1 MLRSES
7 IIMIREKV
15 LEGKSAYA
23 VSKEL
28 GFSKNTVKK
37 YVDPKNT
44 DKHGYPT
51 RASKL
56 DPYKNESNK
65 LMSNGVFN
73 QTCPLIQIK
82 AQNFQDFILIFS
94 TLFEVNGQV
103 YF

>member
-1 MLRSES
+1 
-7 IIMIREKV
+7 MIKEKV
-15 LEGKSAYA
+15 LESKSAYA

-56 DPYKNESNK
+56 DPYKNEIDKLNGLTISNT
-65 LMSNGVFN
+65 G
-73 QTCPLIQIK
+73 LISGRPTITGTYIC
-82 AQNFQDFILIFS
+82 NVS
-94 TLFEVNGQV
+94 VNTNWGITNKEITITV
-103 YF
+103 E

>member
-23 VSKEL
+23 VSKGL

-51 RASKL
+51 RSQC
-56 DPYKNESNK
+56 
-65 LMSNGVFN
+65 F
-73 QTCPLIQIK
+73 C
-82 AQNFQDFILIFS
+82 
-94 TLFEVNGQV
+94 
-103 YF
+103 YFGDLKFRNIRRTKTNRSFGHVTHF

>member
-37 YVDPKNT
+37 YIKI
-44 DKHGYPT
+44 
-51 RASKL
+51 RI
-56 DPYKNESNK
+56 NK
-65 LMSNGVFN
+65 VIRHVHRN
-73 QTCPLIQIK
+73 LIRIK
-82 AQNFQDFILIFS
+82 MRSIDL
-94 TLFEVNGQV
+94 
-103 YF
+103 